1 MSASAIDFG
10 SLPYPDSNGLT
21 QRDRDY
27 FRMVRTENG
36 FSDLVV
42 VSKKKKEDED
52 RRSEGEGGGVQL
64 EQVQINQ
71 RSAGEATPTLPPQ
84 RNEGEGIQ
92 GTPCIFMW
100 LFKIPRKRKRSF
112 LHKVLNP

>member
-1 MSASAIDFG
+1 MAAALALG

-36 FSDLVV
+36 LSDLVV
-42 VSKKKKEDED
+42 VAKEE
-52 RRSEGEGGGVQL
+52 RRNGGEGGGGVQL

-71 RSAGEATPTLPPQ
+71 RSAREEATPMPRPPQ

-92 GTPCIFMW
+92 GVIYAYSVFASGNDNIY
-100 LFKIPRKRKRSF
+100 LI
-112 LHKVLNP
+112 LNLLKPTE

>member
-1 MSASAIDFG
+1 MAALATNFV

-42 VSKKKKEDED
+42 VAKEGKEKVESNRYKYRTINSADI
-52 RRSEGEGGGVQL
+52 L
-64 EQVQINQ
+64 QI
-71 RSAGEATPTLPPQ
+71 
-84 RNEGEGIQ
+84 
-92 GTPCIFMW
+92 
-100 LFKIPRKRKRSF
+100 
-112 LHKVLNP
+112 

>member
-1 MSASAIDFG
+1 
-10 SLPYPDSNGLT
+10 
-21 QRDRDY
+21 
-27 FRMVRTENG
+27 MVRTENG

-84 RNEGEGIQ
+84 RNEGVGMMQ
-92 GTPCIFMW
+92 GTPYIFMW
-100 LFKIPRKRKRSF
+100 LK
-112 LHKVLNP
+112 NPTK

>member
-1 MSASAIDFG
+1 MAALATNFG

-52 RRSEGEGGGVQL
+52 RRREGGVQL

-71 RSAGEATPTLPPQ
+71 RSAGEATPTLHPRPPPQ

-92 GTPCIFMW
+92 GTPYIY
-100 LFKIPRKRKRSF
+100 
-112 LHKVLNP
+112 VT

>member
-1 MSASAIDFG
+1 MAALATNFG

-36 FSDLVV
+36 FSDLIVV
-42 VSKKKKEDED
+42 AKEAKE
-52 RRSEGEGGGVQL
+52 REGRGGEGGGVQL

-71 RSAGEATPTLPPQ
+71 RSAGQATSTPPPQ
-84 RNEGEGIQ
+84 RNEGARIQ
-92 GTPCIFMW
+92 GAQ
-100 LFKIPRKRKRSF
+100 SQYNF
-112 LHKVLNP
+112 LA

>member
-1 MSASAIDFG
+1 MAALATNFG

-36 FSDLVV
+36 FSDLIVV
-42 VSKKKKEDED
+42 AKEAKE
-52 RRSEGEGGGVQL
+52 REGRGGEGGGVQL

-71 RSAGEATPTLPPQ
+71 RSAGEATSTPTPPQ
-84 RNEGEGIQ
+84 RNEGARIQ
-92 GTPCIFMW
+92 GAQ
-100 LFKIPRKRKRSF
+100 SQYNF
-112 LHKVLNP
+112 LA

>member
-1 MSASAIDFG
+1 MAALATDFG

-36 FSDLVV
+36 VSDLVV
-42 VSKKKKEDED
+42 VVAAAKKKKKEEEEE
-52 RRSEGEGGGVQL
+52 RGATQL

-71 RSAGEATPTLPPQ
+71 RSGAGEATPQQ
-84 RNEGEGIQ
+84 RNEDTGMQ
-92 GTPCIFMW
+92 GAPHLTQ
-100 LFKIPRKRKRSF
+100 L
-112 LHKVLNP
+112 LY

>member
-1 MSASAIDFG
+1 
-10 SLPYPDSNGLT
+10 
-21 QRDRDY
+21 
-27 FRMVRTENG
+27 MVRTENG
-36 FSDLVV
+36 LSDLVV

-71 RSAGEATPTLPPQ
+71 RSAGEATPTLHPPPQ

-92 GTPCIFMW
+92 GTPYIY
-100 LFKIPRKRKRSF
+100 
-112 LHKVLNP
+112 VA